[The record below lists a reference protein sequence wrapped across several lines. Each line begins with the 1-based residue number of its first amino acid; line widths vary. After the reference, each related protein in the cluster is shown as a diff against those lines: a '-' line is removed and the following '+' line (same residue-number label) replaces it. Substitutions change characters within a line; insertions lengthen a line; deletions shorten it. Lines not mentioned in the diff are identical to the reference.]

1 MLVTLRRT
9 DHMKVEFTPY
19 ELLSKVLFQ
28 VPKMS
33 TSILL
38 VSQSLSLS
46 LSPSEIRIRFKLSL
60 SRSVRSGSY

>member
-46 LSPSEIRIRFKLSL
+46 LSRLQ
-60 SRSVRSGSY
+60 RSGSALSSV